1 MAIDHNFLLVIKS
14 AGIGD
19 SQPDLGETL
28 MGLFLNQ
35 LLATDKLPAQI
46 ACVNTAVFLTT
57 EGSKL
62 AGTLRQFE
70 QAGTEVLSCGTCLK
84 YFDREE
90 KLIVGKPTTMKE
102 TVRAMVKFDK
112 VITL

>member
-1 MAIDHNFLLVIKS
+1 MTIDCNFLLVLTS

-35 LLATDKLPAQI
+35 LLEGGKLPAQI
-46 ACVNTAVFLTT
+46 ACMNTAVFLTT

-62 AGTLRQFE
+62 ADTLRKYE
-70 QAGTEVLSCGTCLK
+70 QSGTQVLSCGTCLK
-84 YFDREE
+84 YFDRED
-90 KLIVGKPTTMKE
+90 KLIVGRSTTMKE
-102 TVRAMVKFDK
+102 TAGAIASCAK
-112 VITL
+112 VVTL